1 MLRVKKYNKDL
12 KGHGNAS
19 YGNIPK
25 VKDFGYFTI
34 NNKNANEESSIDKL
48 EIIDDL

>member
-1 MLRVKKYNKDL
+1 MLRVQKYNKDL
-12 KGHGNAS
+12 NGHDNAS